1 MHVLCEPLDLRG
13 VVPDFIGYVVLNL
26 NCQLERGFN
35 RRVEDV
41 LRAEVM
47 LLHINIDVRIS
58 FLQKFL

>member
-1 MHVLCEPLDLRG
+1 MFVLCEPLDLRG